1 LTERV
6 ALINSNVEYVRKV
19 NRTIV
24 TLWHNFQVQVEEENL
39 NFQCCSHIFH

>member
-19 NRTIV
+19 NRTIIAPKDCG
-24 TLWHNFQVQVEEENL
+24 T
-39 NFQCCSHIFH
+39 IFRFK